1 MLLVF
6 IADEEA
12 VGVGVDAV
20 LDVLRAGQEDF
31 EGVRGPIGRDVALV
45 RGCRA
50 AAGDEDELLRLCGR
64 DVGAELGVLLF
75 VDECPFGGVK
85 LATKDLR

>member
-6 IADEEA
+6 IANEEA
-12 VGVGVDAV
+12 VGVSVNAV

-31 EGVRGPIGRDVALV
+31 EGVRGSIGRDVALV
-45 RGCRA
+45 RGGGA

-75 VDECPFGGVK
+75 VDECSFGSVE
-85 LATKDLR
+85 LAAEDLR